1 MKAGDKIVIMPS
13 GAPGE
18 IKSIETHH
26 TEMPSAE
33 AGDNIGFNLR
43 GVEKKDIKRGDV
55 MGTPDAPPKVAKEFK
70 AQIIVIHHPT
80 ATCTRLHSCNA
91 CTHCTSCC
99 NTCCI

>member
-1 MKAGDKIVIMPS
+1 MPS

-43 GVEKKDIKRGDV
+43 GVEKKDQERRRSRK
-55 MGTPDAPPKVAKEFK
+55 
-70 AQIIVIHHPT
+70 
-80 ATCTRLHSCNA
+80 S
-91 CTHCTSCC
+91 
-99 NTCCI
+99 